1 LHGPDQ
7 PPFASLDLGRSALLP
22 HFLHLSEREALR
34 ALHFIHIFL
43 LSILFSASGNLAML
57 IHLDDME

>member
-1 LHGPDQ
+1 
-7 PPFASLDLGRSALLP
+7 LDLGRSALLP
-22 HFLHLSEREALR
+22 HFLHLSAREALR